1 MGKAAHFRREV
12 SHRVKNNW
20 QVLSSWLSLQAG
32 AIDDVHLGT
41 LVQESPYHISSMAL
55 VHEWLQQADH
65 VAQINVAHYAA
76 RLIEELAHA
85 CALDP
90 RRITLVP

>member
-1 MGKAAHFRREV
+1 MA
-12 SHRVKNNW
+12 
-20 QVLSSWLSLQAG
+20 SSWLCLQAG
-32 AIDDVHLGT
+32 AIDDARLGT

-65 VAQINVAHYAA
+65 VGQINLAYYVA

-85 CALDP
+85 CTLDP
-90 RRITLVP
+90 GRITLAP